1 MSLPAPVIFGC
12 IDTKLTDEEKTFFSL
27 NRPLG
32 LILFTHNCNNPSQV
46 RALINE
52 FREIVEIDKDMEQ
65 LEKNCCFLDESFDDI
80 QWTNSKAEKS
90 YFELGK
96 SKTYLK
102 KSLQTLN
109 HKMAVFN

>member
-1 MSLPAPVIFGC
+1 MFDYKVI
-12 IDTKLTDEEKTFFSL
+12 TQKE
-27 NRPLG
+27 
-32 LILFTHNCNNPSQV
+32 LIVTRRIV
-46 RALINE
+46 AKEIN
-52 FREIVEIDKDMEQ
+52 EIDKDMEQ

-80 QWTNSKAEKS
+80 QWTNSKAEKN

>member
-1 MSLPAPVIFGC
+1 MLDCKVI
-12 IDTKLTDEEKTFFSL
+12 TQKE
-27 NRPLG
+27 
-32 LILFTHNCNNPSQV
+32 LITTRRIV
-46 RALINE
+46 VE
-52 FREIVEIDKDMEQ
+52 EIVEIDKDMEQ
-65 LEKNCCFLDESFDDI
+65 LEKNCCFLDDSFDDI

>member
-1 MSLPAPVIFGC
+1 MFDYKVI
-12 IDTKLTDEEKTFFSL
+12 TQKE
-27 NRPLG
+27 
-32 LILFTHNCNNPSQV
+32 LIV
-46 RALINE
+46 ARRIVAE
-52 FREIVEIDKDMEQ
+52 EIVEIDKDMEQ

-80 QWTNSKAEKS
+80 QWTNSKAEKR

>member
-1 MSLPAPVIFGC
+1 M
-12 IDTKLTDEEKTFFSL
+12 EK
-27 NRPLG
+27 
-32 LILFTHNCNNPSQV
+32 
-46 RALINE
+46 
-52 FREIVEIDKDMEQ
+52 